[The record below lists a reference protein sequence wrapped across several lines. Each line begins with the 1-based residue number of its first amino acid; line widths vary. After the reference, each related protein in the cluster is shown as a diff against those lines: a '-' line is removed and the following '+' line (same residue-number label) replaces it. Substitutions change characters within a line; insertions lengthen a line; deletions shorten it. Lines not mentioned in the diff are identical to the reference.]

1 MFSHQ
6 IFRNVI
12 AIAIVPVFFLTGS
25 QGAAGS
31 SSYYPWPG
39 GPLST
44 DGNRI
49 VDHLGD
55 TFIYAG
61 VNWPGEGE
69 TMIPE
74 GLQYSSIADIV
85 AKIKSLKMNSVRMG
99 WATEMI
105 DDILD
110 NGGDVTLKETMARVL
125 GAEHGEIIVSQILE
139 RNPQFTENTTRLQV
153 WDAVAAEL
161 HRAQLHMIVNNH
173 LSKAIWCCSPDDG
186 NGWFD
191 DTYFDVVKWKR
202 SLAFMAKHAK
212 RHWPAAT
219 AHSLRNE
226 LRPVTSPANA
236 TYGWTRWYDEMT
248 EAGSIV
254 HAADPDA
261 LVIYSGLNYDH
272 ELNPITAGLPLSDED
287 PRGFRLDHFKYADK
301 IVFELHSYDNWMYNC
316 TFFQSELYN
325 RGFNAL
331 DVSAQTTA
339 LNIAPVI
346 LTEFGFAQN
355 GTDYLDVY
363 AQCLKNFVTGDNRIG
378 AAARI
383 KSPIGWLQWTIG
395 GSYYMRQGI
404 PDFDDWWALLNH
416 DWSDWRNHTVLNEYQ
431 IPMVEAV
438 LGVLG

>member
-1 MFSHQ
+1 MFNLLH
-6 IFRNVI
+6 I
-12 AIAIVPVFFLTGS
+12 ALAVTATRAV
-25 QGAAGS
+25 S
-31 SSYYPWPG
+31 SSPTYKSWPG

-44 DGNRI
+44 EGNRI
-49 VDHLGD
+49 VDHLGN

-74 GLQYSSIADIV
+74 GLQYSSIADII

-99 WATEMI
+99 WATEMV

-110 NGGDVTLKETMARVL
+110 NGGDVTLRDTMAHVL
-125 GAEHGEIIVSQILE
+125 GEEHGEAIVAQILQH
-139 RNPQFTENTTRLQV
+139 NPQFTENTTRLQV
-153 WDAVAAEL
+153 WDAVAAEI
-161 HRAQLHMIVNNH
+161 HKAKLHMIVNNH

-191 DTYFDVVKWKR
+191 DTYFHVAKWKR
-202 SLAFMAKHAK
+202 SLRFMAKHAR

-226 LRPVTSPANA
+226 LRPVTTPAND
-236 TYGWTRWYDEMT
+236 TYGWSRWYNEMT
-248 EAGSIV
+248 EAGAII
-254 HAADPDA
+254 HATDPDA

-272 ELNPITAGLPLSDED
+272 ELNPITAAAPLSDTD
-287 PRGFRLDHFKYADK
+287 PRVFSLDDFDYANK

-316 TFFQSELYN
+316 TFFQTELYN

-331 DVSAQTTA
+331 DVSDQTTA
-339 LNIAPVI
+339 RNIAPVI

-355 GTDYLDVY
+355 GTDYLGTY
-363 AQCLKNFVTGDNRIG
+363 AQCLKGFITGDDRIG
-378 AAARI
+378 GAARI
-383 KSPIGWLQWTIG
+383 RGPIGWLQWTIG

-404 PDFDDWWALLNH
+404 ADFDDWWALLNH

-431 IPMVEAV
+431 KPMVEAV
-438 LGVLG
+438 LAA